1 MLTEHTYKP
10 FDEELESMRAR
21 VLEMGG
27 LVEEQLHNAMTA
39 LMEGNQELA
48 QQVIANEVRVNA
60 FEASSDM
67 ACTNIIA
74 LRCPTA
80 GDLRMVLTILRSIT
94 DLERIGDEA
103 VKIARYALNVQNGDR
118 IFVPRH
124 TEIRYLAE
132 LATRMLR
139 QSLNAFARVEVAGIP
154 DLARQDITVDE
165 EYHLI
170 VRHLITYMMEDPR
183 TISSCID
190 LLFVAKAIERVGDHA
205 KNIAEY
211 VVYMVTGADVRHVT
225 LEQLEYEVKQG

>member
-27 LVEEQLHNAMTA
+27 LVEEQLNNAMSA
-39 LMEGNQELA
+39 LMEGSQELA
-48 QQVIANEVRVNA
+48 QQVIETEVQVNA
-60 FEASSDM
+60 LEALSDQ

-80 GDLRMVLTILRSIT
+80 GDLRMVLTILRTIT

-103 VKIARYALNVQNGDR
+103 VKIARYALGVHNGDR
-118 IFVPRH
+118 ISTPRH
-124 TEIRYLAE
+124 TEIRYMNE

-139 QSLNAFARVEVAGIP
+139 QALNAFARVDISGIP
-154 DLARQDITVDE
+154 DLARQDLTVDE

-183 TISSCID
+183 TISACID
-190 LLFVAKAIERVGDHA
+190 LLFVAKAVERVGDHA

-211 VVYMVTGADVRHVT
+211 VVYMVTGADVRHSSIEE
-225 LEQLEYEVKQG
+225 LEHEVRQA

>member
-27 LVEEQLHNAMTA
+27 LVEEQLNNAVLA
-39 LMEGNQELA
+39 LMEGNLALA
-48 QQVIANEVRVNA
+48 QQVIEKEVDVNLL
-60 FEASSDM
+60 ESLSDE

-80 GDLRMVLTILRSIT
+80 IDLRMVLSILRSIS

-103 VKIARYALNVQNGDR
+103 VKIARFALKMQTGGR
-118 IFVPRH
+118 ILVPRH
-124 TEIRYLAE
+124 AEIRYLSE
-132 LATRMLR
+132 LAMRMLR
-139 QSLNAFARVEVAGIP
+139 QSLNAFARIEVAGIP
-154 DLARQDITVDE
+154 DLARQDIQVDE

-183 TISSCID
+183 TISTCIE

-205 KNIAEY
+205 KNIAEN
-211 VVYMVTGADVRHVT
+211 VVYMVTGANVRHVT
-225 LEQLEYEVKQG
+225 LEQLEQEVKKG

>member
-27 LVEEQLHNAMTA
+27 LVEEQLNSAMSA
-39 LMEGNQELA
+39 LMEGNQDQA
-48 QQVIANEVRVNA
+48 QLVIENEAKVNA
-60 FEASSDM
+60 FEASSDQ

-80 GDLRMVLTILRSIT
+80 GDLRMVLTILRTIT

-103 VKIARYALNVQNGDR
+103 VKIARYALNMHNGDR
-118 IFVPRH
+118 ISMPRH

-139 QSLNAFARVEVAGIP
+139 QSLNAFARVELAGIP
-154 DLARQDITVDE
+154 DLARQDLTVDE

-211 VVYMVTGADVRHVT
+211 VVYMVTGADVRHSSIEE
-225 LEQLEYEVKQG
+225 LEHEVRQA

>member
-1 MLTEHTYKP
+1 MPTEHTYKP
-10 FDEELESMRAR
+10 FDEELEALRAR

-27 LVEEQLHNAMTA
+27 LVEEQVNNAISA
-39 LMEGNQELA
+39 LVDGDLSLA
-48 QQVIANEVRVNA
+48 QQVIENEIKVNA
-60 FEASSDM
+60 LETSSDQ

-80 GDLRMVLTILRSIT
+80 GDLRMVLTIIRTIT

-103 VKIARYALNVQNGDR
+103 VKIARYALQVHNGDHAH
-118 IFVPRH
+118 IPRH
-124 TEIRYLAE
+124 AEIRYLSE
-132 LATRMLR
+132 MATRMVR
-139 QSLNAFARVEVAGIP
+139 QALNAFARVEISGIAG
-154 DLARQDITVDE
+154 LARQDLEVDE

-190 LLFVAKAIERVGDHA
+190 LLFVAHALERVGDHA

-211 VVYMVTGADVRHVT
+211 VVYMVTGADVRHVS
-225 LEQLEYEVKQG
+225 LEQLERATR

>member
-1 MLTEHTYKP
+1 MPTEHTYKP
-10 FDEELESMRAR
+10 FDDELEALRAR

-27 LVEEQLHNAMTA
+27 LVEEQVNNAISA
-39 LMEGNQELA
+39 LVDGDHSLA
-48 QQVIANEVRVNA
+48 QQVIENEIKVNA
-60 FEASSDM
+60 LETSSDQ

-80 GDLRMVLTILRSIT
+80 GDLRMVLTIIRTIT

-103 VKIARYALNVQNGDR
+103 VKIARYALQVHAGDHVH
-118 IFVPRH
+118 IPRH
-124 TEIRYLAE
+124 AEIRYLSE
-132 LATRMLR
+132 MATRMVR
-139 QSLNAFARVEVAGIP
+139 QALNAFARVEISGIVG
-154 DLARQDITVDE
+154 LARQDIEVDE

-190 LLFVAKAIERVGDHA
+190 LLFVAKALERVGDHA

-211 VVYMVTGADVRHVT
+211 VVYMVTGADVRHVS
-225 LEQLEYEVKQG
+225 LEQLERETR

>member
-1 MLTEHTYKP
+1 MQTEHTYKP
-10 FDEELESMRAR
+10 FDEELESLRAR
-21 VLEMGG
+21 VLDMGG
-27 LVEEQLHNAMTA
+27 LVEEQLQAAVTS

-48 QQVIANEVRVNA
+48 QQVIENEVHVND
-60 FEASSDM
+60 FEASSDR
-67 ACTNIIA
+67 ACANIIA

-80 GDLRMVLTILRSIT
+80 SDLRMVLTILRSIT

-103 VKIARYALNVQNGDR
+103 VKIARYALSMHAQDR

-124 TEIRYLAE
+124 SEIRFLTE

-139 QSLNAFARVEVAGIP
+139 QALDSFARIDVAEIP
-154 DLARQDITVDE
+154 DLARQDLKVDD
-165 EYHLI
+165 EYHLFI
-170 VRHLITYMMEDPR
+170 RHLITYMMEDPR

-225 LEQLEYEVKQG
+225 LEQLEHEVQKG